1 MRFRLFLFSLLS
13 LYTLFSSPSFF
24 MVMAR
29 CFYCQM
35 PAIESKRDPTCLCYS
50 THNNRRRRRR
60 PAVLYISSNCC
71 GAEKAVYA
79 NSRVLL
85 PTPPPPPPN
94 LFLLL
99 LLLLLPR
106 IHPFGPT
113 TCRWIRQHHTSLWSR
128 REFRKE
134 TGQKSWMDVE
144 QLVKKG
150 ACCAQPIIRSTK
162 KKTSSILV
170 CPSGM
175 RPDAFPSFRSHGS
188 PPRLSSYT

>member
-1 MRFRLFLFSLLS
+1 
-13 LYTLFSSPSFF
+13 

-50 THNNRRRRRR
+50 THNNRRRRRRR